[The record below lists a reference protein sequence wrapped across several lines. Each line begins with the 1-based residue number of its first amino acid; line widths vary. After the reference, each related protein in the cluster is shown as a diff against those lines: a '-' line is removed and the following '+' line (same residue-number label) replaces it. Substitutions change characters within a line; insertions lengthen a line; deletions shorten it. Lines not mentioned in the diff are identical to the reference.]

1 VPRRTRQDV
10 PACLNLGPRFRYQ
23 HRTAPTGA
31 VGNTI
36 KELIMRKML
45 ALLAA
50 SAMLAGAFSTNALA
64 WDDCGHGLHRNYYG
78 VCVSNY
84 GRSSGCPWGYHLGW
98 NVHACVPN

>member
-1 VPRRTRQDV
+1 MLVHLNPRLRS
-10 PACLNLGPRFRYQ
+10 PYQ

-64 WDDCGHGLHRNYYG
+64 WDNCGHGLHRNYYG

-84 GRSSGCPWGYHLGW
+84 GRASGCLWDYHLGW